1 MMRYKEVINLL
12 SVTIVEDELGNQRQ
26 EEVPRQ
32 VFANQWG
39 VSTNEYYEAA
49 SQGLK
54 PEKRFEIH
62 TFEYQGE
69 SKLSHEGIEYRIIRT
84 EELGEKLRITC
95 EKVIGND

>member
-1 MMRYKEVINLL
+1 MMRYKEVIDLL

-39 VSTNEYYEAA
+39 VSTKEYYEAA
-49 SQGLK
+49 GQGLK

-84 EELGEKLRITC
+84 EEYGQKLRITC

>member
-1 MMRYKEVINLL
+1 MRYKEVINLL
-12 SVTIVEDELGNQRQ
+12 SVTIVEDDLGNQRQ
-26 EEVPRQ
+26 EETPRQ

-39 VSTNEYYEAA
+39 VSTSEYYGAS

-62 TFEYQGE
+62 SFEYQGE

-84 EELGEKLRITC
+84 EVSGEKIRISC